1 MLTSEWRRASEI
13 VRGAHKGGA
22 DAIEAL
28 ERAGLLLTARVR
40 LEVKV
45 DTVKHLAYELSTWRP
60 DEILR
65 KVSPGPWTPAEML
78 TAIFMFIEEYEQRLK
93 EEQ

>member
-28 ERAGLLLTARVR
+28 ERNGFLATSRFRTDLR
-40 LEVKV
+40 V
-45 DTVKHLAYELSTWRP
+45 DTLRRLTDELSTWRP

>member
-1 MLTSEWRRASEI
+1 MLTAEWRVVSDIIRS
-13 VRGAHKGGA
+13 AHRRGA
-22 DAIEAL
+22 DAAEEL
-28 ERAGLLLTARVR
+28 NNNGFLLTSQLRTDLR
-40 LEVKV
+40 V
-45 DTVKHLAYELSTWRP
+45 DTLRRLADELSTWRP

-78 TAIFMFIEEYEQRLK
+78 TAIFMFIDEYEQRLK